1 MPEIVKCSGTLET
14 YELVTRL
21 GNDIMLNGGEI
32 FRANE
37 AMSKAAKVY
46 NLNSFSAYVIANG
59 IFSTAIIDGEQYST
73 RICYVPLSPTVLCR
87 VEALNDLSRR
97 ISDGN
102 VSLTQLREELERI
115 ETMDTTGNELKIMA
129 SGLGSFGF
137 CYIFGGSILDSGAAF
152 CAGLIV
158 YYVLLYLSP
167 KFSSS
172 KILQNTLAATAVS
185 ISCCIMVA
193 NGFGENLEQ
202 VMIGAIFPLVP
213 GVPLTNSFRNFL
225 ENDYLSGLIRL
236 VDALFVAG
244 SIGMGVGI
252 GMKLF
257 TMFGGIL

>member
-1 MPEIVKCSGTLET
+1 MSNTNYNTLEI

-37 AMSKAAKVY
+37 AMSRAAQTY
-46 NLNSFSAYVIANG
+46 HLNSFSAYVIANG

-97 ISDGN
+97 ISAGQ
-102 VSLTQLREELERI
+102 VPLEQLKTELDYI
-115 ETMDTTGNELKIMA
+115 ETMDTTRNPAKIMA
-129 SGLGSFGF
+129 AGLGSFGF
-137 CYIFGGSILDSGAAF
+137 CYIFGGTPFDTFAAA
-152 CAGLIV
+152 CAGMIV
-158 YYVLLYLSP
+158 YFVLLYISP
-167 KFSSS
+167 KASSS
-172 KILQNTLAATAVS
+172 KILQNTLAATVVS
-185 ISCCIMVA
+185 FACCIMKHY
-193 NGFGENLEQ
+193 GCGDSLEH
-202 VMIGAIFPLVP
+202 VMVGAIFPLVP

-252 GMKLF
+252 GMEIF
-257 TMFGGIL
+257 NQIARFI